1 MLTKSNYNFGGI
13 DMNTSET
20 SLGTVIHERRSV
32 RKYDPNFKIS
42 QEEILDILKE
52 ATLAPSSSNLQ
63 PWKFLVIQDEET
75 KKELRMIANN
85 QEQVETSSAV
95 IAILGDREMYRNGE
109 KVYRSSFEAGYMDE
123 TTMNRMIEN
132 TNKLYPAAPVGI
144 RENIASFDAGL
155 VSMQLM
161 LVARARGY
169 DTVPM
174 GGFNKQQFIEK
185 FNIDGRYM
193 PVLLLSIGK
202 AAAPGHPSTRIPVE
216 EIVEFI

>member
-1 MLTKSNYNFGGI
+1 
-13 DMNTSET
+13 MNKSET
-20 SLGTVIHERRSV
+20 SLSSVIRERRSV
-32 RKYDPNFKIS
+32 RKYDPSFKIS

-52 ATLAPSSSNLQ
+52 AALAPSSSNLQ

-95 IAILGDREMYRNGE
+95 IAVLGDREMYRNGE
-109 KVYRSSFEAGYMDE
+109 KVYRSSYEAGYMDE
-123 TTMNRMIEN
+123 TTMSRMIEN
-132 TNKLYPAAPVGI
+132 TNKLYPSAPVAI

-155 VSMQLM
+155 ISMQLM
-161 LVARARGY
+161 LIAKARGY

-185 FNIDGRYM
+185 FNIDERYM
-193 PVLLLSIGK
+193 PVLLLALGK
-202 AAAPGHPSTRIPVE
+202 AAVPGHPTTRIPVE

>member
-1 MLTKSNYNFGGI
+1 
-13 DMNTSET
+13 MNKSET
-20 SLGTVIHERRSV
+20 SLSSVIRERRSV
-32 RKYDPNFKIS
+32 RKYDPSFKIS

-52 ATLAPSSSNLQ
+52 AALAPSSSNLQ

-95 IAILGDREMYRNGE
+95 IAVLGDREMYRNGE
-109 KVYRSSFEAGYMDE
+109 KVYRSSYEAGYMDE
-123 TTMNRMIEN
+123 TTMSRMIEN
-132 TNKLYPAAPVGI
+132 TNKLYPSAPVAI

-155 VSMQLM
+155 ISMQLM
-161 LVARARGY
+161 LIAKARGY

-185 FNIDGRYM
+185 FNIDERYM
-193 PVLLLSIGK
+193 PVLLLALGK
-202 AAAPGHPSTRIPVE
+202 AAQPGHPTTRIPVE

>member
-1 MLTKSNYNFGGI
+1 
-13 DMNTSET
+13 MNTSET
-20 SLGTVIHERRSV
+20 SLSTVIRERRSV
-32 RKYDPNFKIS
+32 RKYDPTVKIS

-95 IAILGDREMYRNGE
+95 IAVLGDREMYRNSE

-123 TTMNRMIEN
+123 TTTNRMIEN
-132 TNKLYPAAPVGI
+132 SNKLYPSVPVDM

-161 LVARARGY
+161 LIARARGY

-174 GGFNKQQFIEK
+174 GGFNRQQFIEK
-185 FNIDGRYM
+185 FNIDDRYM
-193 PVLLLSIGK
+193 PVLLLALGK
-202 AAAPGHPSTRIPVE
+202 AAQPGHPTTRIPVE

>member
-1 MLTKSNYNFGGI
+1 M
-13 DMNTSET
+13 MNSET
-20 SLGTVIHERRSV
+20 SLSTVIRERRSV

-42 QEEILDILKE
+42 REEILDILKE
-52 ATLAPSSSNLQ
+52 AALSPSSSNLQ
-63 PWKFLVIQDEET
+63 PWKFLVIQDEAT

-95 IAILGDREMYRNGE
+95 IAVLGDREMYRNAE
-109 KVYRSSFEAGYMDE
+109 KVYRGSFEAGYMDE

-155 VSMQLM
+155 ISMQLM
-161 LVARARGY
+161 LISRARGY

-174 GGFNKQQFIEK
+174 GGFNKQQFIER
-185 FNIDGRYM
+185 FNIDARYM
-193 PVLLLSIGK
+193 PVLLLSLGK
-202 AAAPGHPSTRIPVE
+202 AAAPGHPTTRLPID

>member
-1 MLTKSNYNFGGI
+1 MNKSEPNL
-13 DMNTSET
+13 S
-20 SLGTVIHERRSV
+20 TVIRERRSV

-42 QEEILDILKE
+42 QEEILEILKE
-52 ATLAPSSSNLQ
+52 AALAPSSSNLQ

-95 IAILGDREMYRNGE
+95 IAVLGDREMYRNAE
-109 KVYRSSFEAGYMDE
+109 QVYRSSFEAGYMDE
-123 TTMNRMIEN
+123 ATMNRMIEN
-132 TNKLYPAAPVGI
+132 TNKLYPSAPIGI

-155 VSMQLM
+155 ISMQIM
-161 LVARARGY
+161 LIARARGY

-174 GGFNKQQFIEK
+174 GGFNKQQIIEK
-185 FNIDGRYM
+185 FNIDERYI
-193 PVLLLSIGK
+193 PVLLLPIGK
-202 AAAPGHPSTRIPVE
+202 AAAPGHPTTRIPVE